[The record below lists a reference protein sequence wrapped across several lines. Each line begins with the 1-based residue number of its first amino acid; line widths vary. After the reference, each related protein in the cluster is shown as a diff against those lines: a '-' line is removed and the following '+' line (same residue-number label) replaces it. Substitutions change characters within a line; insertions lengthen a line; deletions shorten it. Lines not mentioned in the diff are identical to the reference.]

1 MERLKKANLSGVLGA
16 EEFSHY
22 SSIIDQTRNRLQSA
36 QDELTG
42 YTQAQ
47 REAAKAAQD
56 SAAQQAQQE
65 RILRNYRLALIPSP
79 THYRLLTSSSGKF
92 SNIRIVV
99 RLVSSSMMP
108 TVPKLLKPVVS

>member
-47 REAAKAAQD
+47 RSCESCSGFSSATGAAGAN
-56 SAAQQAQQE
+56 S
-65 RILRNYRLALIPSP
+65 RNYRLALIP
-79 THYRLLTSSSGKF
+79 
-92 SNIRIVV
+92 
-99 RLVSSSMMP
+99 
-108 TVPKLLKPVVS
+108 

>member
-1 MERLKKANLSGVLGA
+1 MLGA

-65 RILRNYRLALIPSP
+65 RILTQLQARLDPVTHALQA
-79 THYRLLTSSSGKF
+79 LTSSSGKF

-108 TVPKLLKPVVS
+108 TVPKLPKPAVS